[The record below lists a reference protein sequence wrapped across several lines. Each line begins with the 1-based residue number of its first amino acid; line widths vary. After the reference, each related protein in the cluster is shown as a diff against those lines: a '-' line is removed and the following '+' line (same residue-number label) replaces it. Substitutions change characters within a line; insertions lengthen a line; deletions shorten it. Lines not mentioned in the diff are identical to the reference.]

1 LIVVVGPCS
10 VHDPAAAREY
20 AARLKDLAIKLRG
33 ELLLVM
39 RVYFEKPR
47 TTVGWKGLL
56 NDPEL
61 NNSNE
66 INKGLRIARSLLLD
80 INSLGVP
87 WATEFVDPI
96 TPQFIADLISWAA
109 IGARTVESQTHRT
122 LASGL
127 SCPVGFKNSTTG
139 NVQTAVDAIV
149 VAAHKH
155 SFLGIT
161 KQGVVAIFSTTGNP
175 LCHVVLRGGES
186 GPNYTSD
193 HISDACQR
201 LQKAN
206 LCCNIMIDCSHG
218 NSQKDYKNQPKVAAS
233 VVGEILNN
241 NKDVIGIM
249 VESNLL
255 GGRQDLTDDPKNLV
269 YGVSI
274 TDACLSW
281 EETTAVLLKLAEAK
295 RTARTVSL
303 NLSPTSERTRN
314 GSAIFGSDQP
324 RLKTVALLREEQSG
338 NNSRP
343 SSPDTRAR
351 VERAT
356 TVNLEFSAREDPN

>member
-1 LIVVVGPCS
+1 LNRTDDRLIVVVGPCS

-87 WATEFVDPI
+87 CATEFVDPI

-206 LCCNIMIDCSHG
+206 LC
-218 NSQKDYKNQPKVAAS
+218 Y
-233 VVGEILNN
+233 
-241 NKDVIGIM
+241 
-249 VESNLL
+249 
-255 GGRQDLTDDPKNLV
+255 
-269 YGVSI
+269 
-274 TDACLSW
+274 
-281 EETTAVLLKLAEAK
+281 
-295 RTARTVSL
+295 
-303 NLSPTSERTRN
+303 
-314 GSAIFGSDQP
+314 
-324 RLKTVALLREEQSG
+324 RLQS
-338 NNSRP
+338 R
-343 SSPDTRAR
+343 
-351 VERAT
+351 
-356 TVNLEFSAREDPN
+356 

>member
-1 LIVVVGPCS
+1 MHANAC
-10 VHDPAAAREY
+10 
-20 AARLKDLAIKLRG
+20 K
-33 ELLLVM
+33 
-39 RVYFEKPR
+39 KP
-47 TTVGWKGLL
+47 
-56 NDPEL
+56 
-61 NNSNE
+61 
-66 INKGLRIARSLLLD
+66 I
-80 INSLGVP
+80 
-87 WATEFVDPI
+87 FV
-96 TPQFIADLISWAA
+96 
-109 IGARTVESQTHRT
+109 
-122 LASGL
+122 
-127 SCPVGFKNSTTG
+127 
-139 NVQTAVDAIV
+139 
-149 VAAHKH
+149 
-155 SFLGIT
+155 
-161 KQGVVAIFSTTGNP
+161 
-175 LCHVVLRGGES
+175 
-186 GPNYTSD
+186 
-193 HISDACQR
+193 
-201 LQKAN
+201 
-206 LCCNIMIDCSHG
+206 IDCSHG